1 MVRKS
6 KQHAPLHG
14 YRRPIQ
20 LICTGSERH
29 ARAVDAAGRNSTQAT
44 RLTLMLCASFSTWA
58 RSYSI
63 CMPSHTSGRD
73 RRLWKAA
80 LPSRPRCYPCR
91 LPNCSRFARV
101 TPSRL
106 AASVTVNPNGSMH
119 SWRQCVQD
127 GADFSAHD
135 VISLMIIEQSHV
147 LHFARSIAAEAVLG
161 MSL

>member
-1 MVRKS
+1 MANPIETFGDVVRKS

-63 CMPSHTSGRD
+63 GMPSHTPDVTEGFGKPHCHRGRD
-73 RRLWKAA
+73 ATLAVYQIVQG
-80 LPSRPRCYPCR
+80 LPASP
-91 LPNCSRFARV
+91 
-101 TPSRL
+101 L
-106 AASVTVNPNGSMH
+106 AAWLLPLQLIPTV
-119 SWRQCVQD
+119 QCT
-127 GADFSAHD
+127 
-135 VISLMIIEQSHV
+135 
-147 LHFARSIAAEAVLG
+147 LG
-161 MSL
+161 DNASRMERIFQRMT